1 MNSGPLFPFLYCGSI
16 FVGGFLYSAP
26 PFRFKNNHFT
36 ALLCNYALYVG
47 TTPGFYYACKAGLGL
62 PVGWSPAFC
71 LLFWFVSL
79 FAVPISISKDLPDI
93 EGDRKFGITTFPTEY
108 GPKTI
113 AFICHGLVLLNYVGL
128 DSRISRDIAMS
139 GVRATTYAEVLEKA
153 LEAELCE
160 SRIQKDNTAR
170 WEARKASNGGGDNK
184 RKLPTNQHNE
194 ADKRNKIGSNNYK
207 GKKPYGEG
215 FLVVVL
221 AERKR
226 GEWRRLFNSKVILLS
241 HAFMA
246 IWVVYQV
253 RPKKQMPT
261 SCYPLSFLGN
271 LIEGLVGKDKLEVLK
286 IAACIFTEG

>member
-1 MNSGPLFPFLYCGSI
+1 MLHL
-16 FVGGFLYSAP
+16 
-26 PFRFKNNHFT
+26 KN
-36 ALLCNYALYVG
+36 LYVG

-62 PVGWSPAFC
+62 PVGWSPAFY

-108 GPKTI
+108 GPETI
-113 AFICHGLVLLNYVGL
+113 AFICHGLVLLNYVG
-128 DSRISRDIAMS
+128 IMAAAI
-139 GVRATTYAEVLEKA
+139 
-153 LEAELCE
+153 
-160 SRIQKDNTAR
+160 IWPQ
-170 WEARKASNGGGDNK
+170 
-184 RKLPTNQHNE
+184 
-194 ADKRNKIGSNNYK
+194 
-207 GKKPYGEG
+207 GEG

-246 IWVVYQV
+246 IWVVYQAWILEKSNYAAV

-286 IAACIFTEG
+286 IAACIFTEEVVDGGGAMGASTREGSLEVVAELVACVRTMIVEKKNENLVAAI